1 MTKKLYL
8 VKRLAVEY
16 QYIAADT
23 EEEAIEDAL
32 DTGEWDRD
40 VVREGDEL
48 FYGVR
53 AEYKGEA

>member
-1 MTKKLYL
+1 MKKLYL
-8 VKRLAVEY
+8 VERLVVEY

-32 DTGEWDRD
+32 DCGEWDREPVKD
-40 VVREGDEL
+40 GDKL

-53 AEYKGEA
+53 AEFKGEV

>member
-8 VKRLAVEY
+8 VERLVVEY

-32 DTGEWDRD
+32 DTGEWDRK
-40 VVREGDEL
+40 VVSQDNEL

-53 AEYKGEA
+53 AEYKGES

>member
-8 VKRLAVEY
+8 VERLVVEY

-40 VVREGDEL
+40 VVLEGDEL